1 MIIPACKVRYAL
13 VFMLFFINGVLAQTG
28 SWAYDHTYFDR
39 GMMMEMQG
47 TDILINAQTYSID
60 QPGILTIYN
69 LLINPDDGSTSLI
82 KGIEIDSHFLQI
94 DRGLEFSNSRYYNSG
109 GMNSYKTSDSSIF
122 KMMIAV
128 FDEDLDTVRMIS
140 FRDSTLTSFGR
151 DVVVKGDKLYLW
163 GNSGVGFS
171 TLFNVLVSLDTT
183 GHVLW
188 YQRYK
193 DDYQFLNPAFIEEA
207 HDKQLIATSMGQR
220 YQEKKTIVVRKI
232 DTLGAT
238 IWKRDLGWNGVDDNS
253 CLAKLGSDKYLVTSF
268 KDTVYNGPG
277 EQLVAYPS
285 WIFILD
291 EDGKIIHDTI
301 LGVPAQR
308 RYNKAVSTADGGAL
322 LVGYFIL
329 PFSQVAVMTKFDSL
343 GHVHWDRYYRDMDR
357 TTKVGSNDYRFVGGF
372 FDAEVL
378 PDGRIAAC
386 GMVTDSFTSG
396 ANNIW
401 LVVLDS
407 VGCWMPGCEDGL
419 QNTIITHITQEQ
431 QRLPIRVFPNPS
443 SGIIT
448 ISSSLTET
456 DPEGTLEVFNV
467 QGRLIHLQQG
477 LQPIQVMDLSHLPPG
492 MYTIRLMTRAGYAVE
507 RLVLER

>member
-1 MIIPACKVRYAL
+1 MLISVSKVRHAL
-13 VFMLFFINGVLAQTG
+13 VFMLFFTNGVIAQTG

-47 TDILINAQTYSID
+47 TDILINAQTYSIE
-60 QPGILTIYN
+60 QPGILIIYN

-94 DRGLEFSNSRYYNSG
+94 DRGLEYSDSKYYNSG
-109 GMNSYKTSDSSIF
+109 GINSYKTADSSIF

-128 FDEDLDTVRMIS
+128 FDENLDTVRMIL

-151 DVVVKGDKLYLW
+151 DLVVNDDKLYLW

-171 TLFNVLVSLDTT
+171 TLFNVMVCMDTT
-183 GHVLW
+183 GQVLW
-188 YQRYK
+188 YKRYK
-193 DDYQFLNPAFIEEA
+193 DDYQFLNSAFIEES
-207 HDKQLIATSMGQR
+207 HDSQLITTSMGWR
-220 YQEKKTIVVRKI
+220 YQENKTIVVRKI

-238 IWKRDLGWNGVDDNS
+238 IWKRDLGLSNSDDNS
-253 CLAKLGSDKYLVTSF
+253 CLARLGSDKYLVTTY
-268 KDTVYNGPG
+268 KDTVYNNPND
-277 EQLVAYPS
+277 EVVSIPN
-285 WIFILD
+285 WIFVLD
-291 EDGKIIHDTI
+291 EDGQIVRDTI
-301 LGVPAQR
+301 LDAPARR
-308 RYNKAVSTADGGAL
+308 RYNKAVSTQDGGAL

-343 GHVHWDRYYRDMDR
+343 GHVQWDRYYRDNDFSQI
-357 TTKVGSNDYRFVGGF
+357 VGTNEYYFAGGF

-378 PDGRIAAC
+378 QDGRIAAC

-419 QNTIITHITQEQ
+419 QNTIITHITQGQE
-431 QRLPIRVFPNPS
+431 RLPLQLSPNPS
-443 SGIIT
+443 SGIVKIT
-448 ISSSLTET
+448 SSLKYQ
-456 DPEGTLEVFNV
+456 DPTGTIEVFDFSGHLIYHQKGVEPV
-467 QGRLIHLQQG
+467 QTLN
-477 LQPIQVMDLSHLPPG
+477 LSHLPAG
-492 MYTIRLMTRAGYAVE
+492 MYILRLMTKTGYAVE
-507 RLVLER
+507 RLVLK